1 VWYLGQ
7 DSRLATPGS
16 PPAVTWIGS
25 VPSPNLDRSAVRKQ
39 PISSARL
46 KRQNLQ
52 EKFLVECLVRFRS
65 LELGTRSLVDQDRK
79 AAPILS
85 HMLRFRFLTEFM
97 FLNLGCCESMGRLRT
112 LRM

>member
-1 VWYLGQ
+1 VQ
-7 DSRLATPGS
+7 DLKDKTY
-16 PPAVTWIGS
+16 
-25 VPSPNLDRSAVRKQ
+25 RK
-39 PISSARL
+39 
-46 KRQNLQ
+46 N
-52 EKFLVECLVRFRS
+52 FLVECLVRFRS